1 MVFDILSYIKTC
13 PYLSK
18 FYKNVDF
25 LGKNPYSLSLGG
37 VSNNK
42 TTKEYTDG
50 DKLVKSTFVL
60 KVRLPYGIDMEKNLK
75 NSELIKNVSD
85 WFLKNSERGILPDLG
100 EDKITI
106 SLTVDFVQDKV
117 IYLADTAVF
126 TANITV
132 LYYKTKSL

>member
-13 PYLSK
+13 PYLSE
-18 FYKNVDF
+18 FCKNVDF

-37 VSNNK
+37 VPNEK
-42 TTKEYTDG
+42 TEKEYTDG
-50 DKLVKSTFVL
+50 DKLVKSAFLL
-60 KVRLPYGIDMEKNLK
+60 KVRLPYGVDMENNLK

-85 WFLKNSERGILPDLG
+85 WFLKNSEREILPDLG
-100 EDKITI
+100 EDKIAI
-106 SLTVDFVQDKV
+106 SLTVDFVRDKV
-117 IYLADTAVF
+117 TYLADTVVY

>member
-13 PYLSK
+13 PYLSE

-37 VSNNK
+37 VSSDK
-42 TTKEYTDG
+42 TAKEYTDG
-50 DKLVKSTFVL
+50 DKLVESTFLL

-75 NSELIKNVSD
+75 NSELLKNVSD

-100 EDKITI
+100 EDKIAI
-106 SLTVDFVQDKV
+106 SLKVDFMQDKV
-117 IYLADTAVF
+117 TYLADTAVF